1 MSYNLCCISNELK
14 EQGHKFQ
21 TMTWKRF
28 NQLRDEHGAEYALD
42 QLGQRWLNNVEVTGA
57 CIEHCANNGW
67 GYRVSSSLF
76 PCLTHPE
83 FAYTLKDVPQYESIM
98 LEFLDI
104 VYHNECYQ
112 VRLSTHPDQFNVL
125 ASENQASVDKT
136 IRELNHQG
144 WVMDMLGCERSYY
157 NPINIHV
164 NCTKGS
170 LDDIACRFMS
180 NLNKCD
186 QSVQSRLVVE
196 NEDRGCWTVVN
207 LLQYFNIP
215 ITYDNLHDECN
226 LSFAN
231 MNVSNMAACA
241 ETWGSV
247 KPLFHYSESCP
258 DSTNPRKHA
267 QMPTDCPST
276 DRYDWDIEIKQ
287 KCYAIRRCE
296 EIRNFN
302 SKRRQMSEYKYIDVP
317 KYHEGKRVI
326 ESNLEICPLCHDT
339 KTVSTPLQTIKMII
353 DPEYRTECHKCK
365 VWWYTYKT
373 EFRS

>member
-21 TMTWKRF
+21 TMTWKRWT
-28 NQLRDEHGAEYALD
+28 QLCDEHGAEYALD
-42 QLGQRWLNNVEVTGA
+42 QLGKRWLNNLEVTGA

-104 VYHNECYQ
+104 VYHNEYYQ

-144 WVMDMLGCERSYY
+144 WVMDMLGCERNYY

-164 NCTKGS
+164 NNTKGK

-196 NEDRGCWTVVN
+196 NEDKGCWTVGN
-207 LLQYFNIP
+207 LISHFNIP
-215 ITYDNLHDECN
+215 ITYDNLHDKCN
-226 LSFAN
+226 PSIGVVGDGGL
-231 MNVSNMAACA
+231 VSSMAACA
-241 ETWGSV
+241 STWGSV
-247 KPLFHYSESCP
+247 KPLFHYSESMP
-258 DSTNPRKHA
+258 DQKNLRKHA
-267 QMPTDCPST
+267 DMPTGFPTT
-276 DRYDWDIEIKQ
+276 DRYDWDIELKS
-287 KCYAIRRCE
+287 KDAAIRACARYE
-296 EIRNFN
+296 ALQELTDQAQELNMGYF
-302 SKRRQMSEYKYIDVP
+302 KGTIDLVTEVD
-317 KYHEGKRVI
+317 KGII
-326 ESNLEICPLCHDT
+326 EVVDW
-339 KTVSTPLQTIKMII
+339 KTGGVDK
-353 DPEYRTECHKCK
+353 
-365 VWWYTYKT
+365 
-373 EFRS
+373 

>member
-28 NQLRDEHGAEYALD
+28 NQLIVSEGEEYALNE
-42 QLGQRWLNNVEVTGA
+42 LGKRWLNNVEVTGA

-83 FAYTLKDVPQYESIM
+83 FVYSISDVPQYRSIM
-98 LEFLDI
+98 FEFEDI
-104 VYHNECYQ
+104 SRNNLAWK

-136 IRELNHQG
+136 ITELNHQG
-144 WVMDMLGCERSYY
+144 WVMDQLGCERNYY

-196 NEDRGCWTVVN
+196 NEDRGCWTVFN
-207 LLQYFNIP
+207 LLTHFNIP
-215 ITYDNLHDECN
+215 ITYDNLHDDCN
-226 LSFAN
+226 LSFAHP
-231 MNVSNMAACA
+231 NVSNMAACA
-241 ETWGSV
+241 ETWGSI

-258 DSTNPRKHA
+258 DSPNPRKHA
-267 QMPTDCPST
+267 DMPTAFPAT
-276 DRYDWDIEIKQ
+276 NRYDWDIELKS
-287 KCYAIRRCE
+287 KDEAIR
-296 EIRNFN
+296 
-302 SKRRQMSEYKYIDVP
+302 KLAM
-317 KYHEGKRVI
+317 I
-326 ESNLEICPLCHDT
+326 ELA
-339 KTVSTPLQTIKMII
+339 MI
-353 DPEYRTECHKCK
+353 ELAKQAQELNMGY
-365 VWWYTYKT
+365 
-373 EFRS
+373 